1 MKRRLPCVA
10 TMLALAGAMAAGPG
24 AMAQSAGQ
32 WTLKAGVNQVT
43 PKVGSGDVSAP
54 SLPGTKAAVGS
65 DTEPV
70 FIITYGL
77 SDHVSAELALG
88 VPYTHA
94 LYGAGSIAG
103 AGQLGTVDVL
113 APTGLIQ
120 YRFFAPQAR
129 LRPYL
134 GLGLSYVSFQ
144 KETGNGRVTALTNTG
159 GPSTTFSIGAKAAG
173 TLQAGIA
180 FSIDARWFADLG
192 VAKTFLKTRVHYS
205 TGQTQDMTLDPE
217 SVCIGIGYRF

>member
-1 MKRRLPCVA
+1 
-10 TMLALAGAMAAGPG
+10 MLVLAGAMAAGPG

-32 WTLKAGVNQVT
+32 WTLKAGVNRIT
-43 PKVGSGDVSAP
+43 PKVDSGDVSAP

-70 FIITYGL
+70 FIINYGL
-77 SDHVSAELALG
+77 TDHVSAELALG
-88 VPYTHA
+88 LPYTHA

-103 AGQLGTVDVL
+103 AGQLGTVEVL
-113 APTGLIQ
+113 PPTVLIQ

-134 GLGLSYVSFQ
+134 GVGLSYVSFQ

-159 GPSTTFSIGAKAAG
+159 GPATTFSIDARTAA

-180 FSIDARWFADLG
+180 FNINARWFADLA
-192 VAKTFLKTRVHYS
+192 VAKTLLKTRVHYS
-205 TGQTQDMTLDPE
+205 TRQTQDMTLDPE
-217 SVCIGIGYRF
+217 SVCIGIGYKF